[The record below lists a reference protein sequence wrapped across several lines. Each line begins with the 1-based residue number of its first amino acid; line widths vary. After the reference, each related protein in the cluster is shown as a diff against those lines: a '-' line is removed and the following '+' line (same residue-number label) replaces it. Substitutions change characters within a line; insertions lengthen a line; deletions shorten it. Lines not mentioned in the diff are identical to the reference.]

1 MKVWLCLALRK
12 MKGILFTLLLFVL
25 GMSNSCGQKVEP
37 YFECSSTLN
46 DPYGMCAHFTFLGE
60 KGDNATFAEQSK
72 LISEAGDNIVRF
84 DFTGST
90 INENNTGTL
99 DNIQPV
105 LKRNRLDYLG
115 IVFDSRLNSKSWDA
129 KNSNFEKQLS
139 IIRKSYLRDC
149 KFLEFH
155 NEVNF
160 CKLPLL
166 GLHYTEDLKKIYNLK
181 KGNKSLKILFS
192 GIGDSHYE
200 FLDSA
205 MRQGA
210 YKYFDIMNFHTYH
223 SPEDIPIVMNTIH
236 DNMVKYGWSKPVWLT
251 ECGMHTANY
260 NPTNTN
266 FNFFTKVV
274 PQALRKI
281 GKNIKGLKIGVI
293 CDWHKSYTSLN
304 DYEVKEY
311 LTNLGAEPAYLT
323 LEQLKSVEPKQISV
337 IVLTSNESFYSKYF
351 PAVLE
356 FVMNGGTIILPYGA
370 PFYYDLSN
378 GNKGVGKYYANQLHI
393 GQLYWWDNDAKKLKA
408 PEKPSSFSANKSF
421 GVDYSFN
428 SSPRYLTDSKLKG
441 KDKMIPISYEGD
453 DNFMGV
459 VAALYQL
466 NSDLKGNVIIQTRL
480 GTQRFTDLEDEQA
493 RRVARIHLIAYAYG
507 IDKVFWYEFRSPEV
521 DPYYSEDNFGMVHKD
536 LSPKPAYYAYKT
548 LIRML
553 PNGSTR
559 PILNIND
566 GIYKAKWKRPDG
578 KMVTAYWCKNGFT
591 YMNLNPNPG
600 MIIDYM
606 GKEMTLNGNTI
617 KIYSGVTYTISKK

>member
-1 MKVWLCLALRK
+1 MKSYIFCLFFLFLSLESN
-12 MKGILFTLLLFVL
+12 ILHAQTV
-25 GMSNSCGQKVEP
+25 KP
-37 YFECSSTLN
+37 YFKCSSKLEYQ
-46 DPYGMCAHFTFLGE
+46 YGVCSHFTFFGE
-60 KGDNATFAEQSK
+60 RGDNATFKEQSK
-72 LISEAGDNIVRF
+72 MLHELGCNFVRF
-84 DFTGST
+84 DFTSST
-90 INENNTGTL
+90 INEANTGTL
-99 DNIQPV
+99 DNIKPI
-105 LKRNRLDYLG
+105 LNTNKLDFLG
-115 IVFDSRLNSKSWDA
+115 IVFDGRLNSKTW
-129 KNSNFEKQLS
+129 NPEYHGFEKQLA
-139 IIRKSYLRDC
+139 IIKRNYINGC
-149 KFLEFH
+149 NYLEFH
-155 NEVNF
+155 NEVNYS
-160 CKLPLL
+160 KLPHLAE
-166 GLHYTEDLKKIYNLK
+166 HYVDDLKEIHALK
-181 KGNKSLKILFS
+181 RSKQKLKILFS

-251 ECGMHTANY
+251 ECGMHTAKY
-260 NPTNTN
+260 NLANTN
-266 FNFFTKVV
+266 FTFFTKVV

-337 IVLTSNESFYSKYF
+337 IVLTSNESFYSEYF

-356 FVMNGGTIILPYGA
+356 FVKNGGTIILPYGA

-408 PEKPSSFSANKSF
+408 PEKPFSFSTNKSF

-428 SSPRYLTDSKLKG
+428 SSPRYLTESKLKG
-441 KDKMIPISYEGD
+441 KDKMVPISYEGD
-453 DNFMGV
+453 DNFKGV

-466 NSDLKGNVIIQTRL
+466 NSDLKGNIIIQTRL
-480 GTQRFTDLEDEQA
+480 GTQRLSDLEDEQA

-507 IDKVFWYEFRSPEV
+507 VDKVFWYEFRSPEV

-548 LIRML
+548 LIKML
-553 PNGSTR
+553 PSGSTR
-559 PILNIND
+559 PVLTIKD
-566 GIYKAKWKRPDG
+566 GIYEAEWIRPDG
-578 KMVTAYWCKNGFT
+578 KHVTAYWCKGGFAYIT
-591 YMNLNPNPG
+591 LDTKPDMV
-600 MIIDYM
+600 IDYM
-606 GKEMTLNGNTI
+606 GNKLNSNNKQV
-617 KIYSGVTYTISKK
+617 KISTGVVYIITKRGF

>member
-46 DPYGMCAHFTFLGE
+46 DPYGMCAHFTFFGD
-60 KGDNATFAEQSK
+60 KGDNATFKEQSK
-72 LISEAGDNIVRF
+72 LLSEVGCNIVRF

-129 KNSNFEKQLS
+129 KNTNFDKQLS

-149 KFLEFH
+149 RFLEFH

-260 NPTNTN
+260 NPANTN
-266 FNFFTKVV
+266 FDFFTKVV

-323 LEQLKSVEPKQISV
+323 LDQLKSVEPKQISV
-337 IVLTSNESFYSKYF
+337 IVLTSNESFYSEYF

-393 GQLYWWDNDAKKLKA
+393 GQLYWWENDAKKLKA
-408 PEKPSSFSANKSF
+408 TEKPSSFSANKSF
-421 GVDYSFN
+421 GVNYSFN
-428 SSPRYLTDSKLKG
+428 SSPRYLTESKLKG

-453 DNFMGV
+453 DNFKGV

-466 NSDLKGNVIIQTRL
+466 NSDLKGNIIIQTRL
-480 GTQRFTDLEDEQA
+480 GTQRLSDLEDEQA

-507 IDKVFWYEFRSPEV
+507 VDKVFWYEFRSPEV

-559 PILNIND
+559 PVLTVKD
-566 GIYKAKWKRPDG
+566 GIYKAEWKRPDG
-578 KMVTAYWCKNGFT
+578 KKVAAYWCKEGFT
-591 YMNLNPNPG
+591 SINLDSESQTV
-600 MIIDYM
+600 IDYSNRI
-606 GKEMTLNGNTI
+606 TPLNDKL
-617 KIYSGVTYTISKK
+617 KISCGVVYVVTK